1 MLGLHSKNRFLMKK
15 YIQCILSVWLLAGFT
30 FFVSGKAFS
39 QTSHEAIKTEAAE
52 GVTTVN
58 DNGSTYVKGITS
70 GRARSLVGGVLGLIS
85 LIIGW
90 RARVRPS
97 HTGAKLAITL
107 GLIAIVLSI
116 VHLSTV
122 AGAVF
127 GSGSG
132 KAGAIVA
139 LPLAISGVILGGLTL
154 RSPRTN

>member
-1 MLGLHSKNRFLMKK
+1 MKK
-15 YIQCILSVWLLAGFT
+15 YIRYISLAWLIAGFT
-30 FFVSGKAFS
+30 FFVPGKVFS
-39 QTSHEAIKTEAAE
+39 QTSQEGIKTEAADR
-52 GVTTVN
+52 VTTMN
-58 DNGSTYVKGITS
+58 EESSTYVKGITS
-70 GRARSLVGGVLGLIS
+70 GRARALVGGVIGLAS

-90 RARVRPS
+90 RARVRS
-97 HTGAKLAITL
+97 SATGAKLAIAL

-139 LPLAISGVILGGLTL
+139 LLLAVTGTILGGLTL
-154 RSPRTN
+154 RSHNTN